1 MMKKIKNNKGVTLV
15 SLAIAVAIIMILT
28 NVIVYNAIDGLRAN
42 KLANLQTDIENLR
55 DKVSNYYAQNGAIPA
70 DTSIEYTNI
79 GNLSS
84 VIGATDTGK
93 FYVIDLAAMEN
104 VTLNYGRDY
113 EKIRNKE
120 VTTQSEINNLTDLYI
135 INFDSHN
142 VFYVA
147 GIEVDGEMYYTDY
160 TEDDKDTVPVTIHEV
175 SEEPSQGE
183 EQPPTDKEP
192 ISTGRSYVG
201 CYADIDDNGTV
212 DGIIYADLAMGGE
225 GIWTDNNGYYVIPK
239 EEGLREYYISK
250 EEHTEPKFG
259 LKRGAVI
266 SLIDKEDTRTE
277 RFYVMNIEDFSQ
289 STYYWYYRANGL
301 KNYIA
306 STENDFGE
314 GENNTKTMLKEWND
328 GTYGTKDSNDMWG
341 AIQEEI
347 EKGWY
352 VPSKSEWSAFAAQLG
367 IYPSIYG
374 DYGLRDYYWTSSQE
388 SRNYVYVGVFGNGAI
403 GSDGVNGAYYVRL
416 GTNF

>member
-160 TEDDKDTVPVTIHEV
+160 TEDDKDTVPVTLYETNLVTAKDIPASDYGNEV
-175 SEEPSQGE
+175 NGYECTNNGAVSKWKLFYADENNVYLIAETCISYSDIPSNANGNKPYEENIGICADFTSVSA
-183 EQPPTDKEP
+183 D
-192 ISTGRSYVG
+192 YVG
-201 CYADIDDNGTV
+201 SPDITKQELK
-212 DGIIYADLAMGGE
+212 DL
-225 GIWTDNNGYYVIPK
+225 N
-239 EEGLREYYISK
+239 S
-250 EEHTEPKFG
+250 
-259 LKRGAVI
+259 
-266 SLIDKEDTRTE
+266 S
-277 RFYVMNIEDFSQ
+277 FYN
-289 STYYWYYRANGL
+289 
-301 KNYIA
+301 KNYVNTYDSMKSVAYMMDTDAWKVFAGNKAEYAIGGPSLELFFKSYNKKYGTNYVAEATSEMGYQVGDGSSLGYSLQLSKPNDSLYVDLKYGSSYGYWIA
-306 STENDFGE
+306 SPD
-314 GENNTKTMLKEWND
+314 
-328 GTYGTKDSNDMWG
+328 
-341 AIQEEI
+341 
-347 EKGWY
+347 
-352 VPSKSEWSAFAAQLG
+352 AA
-367 IYPSIYG
+367 YG
-374 DYGLRDYYWTSSQE
+374 DRGVSCVRGRKCK
-388 SRNYVYVGVFGNGAI
+388 RN
-403 GSDGVNGAYYVRL
+403 RL
-416 GTNF
+416 